1 MRLKLYRATTA
12 ALAMGRVRA
21 ELGPEA
27 LILATRRV
35 ADGVEVTA
43 ALEPDP
49 PPPPAAAPSPAI
61 RSALAWHGVPAGLQ
75 ARLRG
80 GGDLTAA
87 LAAALRFEAL
97 PNAGRPLLFAGPP
110 GAGKTLTIARL
121 ATRLVMSGAP
131 PLVVTADARR
141 AGATEQLAAYTRLLG
156 LELAVAEHPVAVARA
171 VAGRRRGAAAL
182 IDLAGGDP
190 FVETERQE
198 IAALAGA
205 LAAAVVAVLPAALDA
220 LEAAELAAAYREAGA
235 VLLVATRLDCARRL
249 GGVLTAAT
257 ALPLAELGVGPG
269 AADGLVPA
277 SADLLAGWLA
287 RKIPQDALPDRM
299 P

>member
-1 MRLKLYRATTA
+1 MRLKLYRAATA

-35 ADGVEVTA
+35 GDGVEVTA

-49 PPPPAAAPSPAI
+49 PPAAAAAVSPAL
-61 RSALAWHGVPAGLQ
+61 RGAFAWHGVPPGLQ

-80 GGDLTAA
+80 ADLAGA
-87 LAAALRFEAL
+87 LAGALRFEPL
-97 PNAGRPLLFAGPP
+97 PMERQPLLFAGPP

-121 ATRLVMSGAP
+121 ATRQVMAGAP

-171 VAGRRRGAAAL
+171 VAGRRRGGPAL

-190 FVETERQE
+190 FQETERQE

-205 LAAAVVAVLPAALDA
+205 IGAAVVAVLPAALDA

-235 VLLVATRLDCARRL
+235 ALLVATRLDCARRL

-257 ALPLAELGVGPG
+257 ALPLAEVGVGPG
-269 AADGLVPA
+269 AADGLLPA
-277 SADLLAGWLA
+277 SADLLAAWLA
-287 RKIPQDALPDRM
+287 RKTPQDALPDRM

>member
-49 PPPPAAAPSPAI
+49 LPPAAAAPAAAI
-61 RSALAWHGVPAGLQ
+61 RGPLAWHGVPAGLR

-80 GGDLTAA
+80 ADLATA

-97 PNAGRPLLFAGPP
+97 PNSGRPLLFAGPP

-121 ATRLVMSGAP
+121 ATRLVMSGEA

-171 VAGRRRGAAAL
+171 VAGRRRGAPAL

-190 FVETERQE
+190 FQEAERQE
-198 IAALAGA
+198 VAALAGA
-205 LAAAVVAVLPAALDA
+205 IAAAVVAVLPAALDA

-235 VLLVATRLDCARRL
+235 TLLVATRLDCARRL

-257 ALPLAELGVGPG
+257 TLPLAELGVGPG

-277 SADLLAGWLA
+277 SADLLAAWLA
-287 RKIPQDALPDRM
+287 RKTPQDALPDRM